1 MPASGQVVSRPHS
14 GRTAVPLSSSRS
26 APYGVRCRGTK
37 ERPMPKTEGVLH
49 FTIPVKN
56 LDRAESFYTDLLG
69 FEKVGRTDRI
79 VFLRAGGDFFNLTY
93 SANPI
98 TLNPEGEHQIHSAFR
113 VTPEIYEQTIKTLP
127 QKGVEIFKEEN
138 RESGVFVGRSA
149 YVRDPDGNV
158 IEFIDLKR
166 APART

>member
-1 MPASGQVVSRPHS
+1 M
-14 GRTAVPLSSSRS
+14 L
-26 APYGVRCRGTK
+26 
-37 ERPMPKTEGVLH
+37 KTEGVLH

-56 LDRAESFYTDLLG
+56 LDRSEKFYTELLG

-79 VFLRAGGDFFNLTY
+79 VFLRAGHDFFNLTY

-113 VTPEIYEQTIKTLP
+113 VTPQTYEDVIKSLP
-127 QKGVEIFKEEN
+127 VKGVEIFKEED
-138 RESGVFVGRSA
+138 RQSGVFVGRSA
-149 YVRDPDGNV
+149 YVRDPDGNI

-166 APART
+166 APAAKA

>member
-1 MPASGQVVSRPHS
+1 MI
-14 GRTAVPLSSSRS
+14 
-26 APYGVRCRGTK
+26 
-37 ERPMPKTEGVLH
+37 KTEGVLH

-56 LDRAESFYTDLLG
+56 LDRAEKFYTELLG
-69 FEKVGRTDRI
+69 FEKVGSTERI

-93 SANPI
+93 SENPI
-98 TLNPEGEHQIHSAFR
+98 TLNAGNRHEIHSAFR
-113 VTPEIYEQTIKTLP
+113 VTPQAYDATLGLLP
-127 QKGVEIFKEEN
+127 ANGVEIFKEEN

-149 YVRDPDGNV
+149 YIRDPDGNV

>member
-1 MPASGQVVSRPHS
+1 M
-14 GRTAVPLSSSRS
+14 L
-26 APYGVRCRGTK
+26 
-37 ERPMPKTEGVLH
+37 KTQGVLH

-56 LDRAESFYTDLLG
+56 LDRSEKFYTELLG

-113 VTPEIYEQTIKTLP
+113 VSPQTYQETIKALP
-127 QKGVEIFKEEN
+127 EKGVEIFKEED
-138 RESGVFVGRSA
+138 RQSGVFVGRSA
-149 YVRDPDGNV
+149 YIRDPDGNV

-166 APART
+166 APARS